1 MVQPIV
7 YQTMMIRLPQFI
19 SGVSRL
25 GWLIITS
32 GVTLIGVIIL
42 TYWALDLTD
51 NLLVG
56 ALGSTIA
63 AVIAGIVLFLLARTG
78 VSLDEALEQ
87 GGAARMMT
95 VDPAHDDVEWGRI
108 IDRSTN
114 LDIVVAYYDNWADRY
129 AGQLEALFARGGRVR
144 IIMPDPSDT
153 DLLNTLSA
161 TFFPDRTSDQIRE
174 RILKTAAI
182 LERLKAEAASPS
194 ARLEVLRLPRVPL
207 YAMVVADDRRLY
219 LSTFEQF
226 REAGVQASVFD
237 LRLSRSTQLG
247 SYWLGRRDLF
257 LRKTLETESSGEVAG
272 K

>member
-1 MVQPIV
+1 MDRVSSCYVPHSPSDFQRV
-7 YQTMMIRLPQFI
+7 EARLAAYHGRAVPDLRHRPDVPGF
-19 SGVSRL
+19 
-25 GWLIITS
+25 
-32 GVTLIGVIIL
+32 
-42 TYWALDLTD
+42 ALKD

-63 AVIAGIVLFLLARTG
+63 AIVAGIVVFLLARSG

-87 GGAARMMT
+87 GEAARMIA
-95 VDPAHDDVEWGRI
+95 VDPAHDDVDWGRI

-114 LDIVVAYYDNWADRY
+114 LDIVVAYYDNWATRH
-129 AGQLEALFARGGRVR
+129 GQQLKALFGRGGRVR
-144 IIMPDPSDT
+144 IMMPDPDEAR
-153 DLLNTLSA
+153 LLEILSA
-161 TFFPDRTSDQIRE
+161 TFFPDRTPDQIRR
-174 RILKTAAI
+174 RIVDTAAI
-182 LERLKAEAASPS
+182 FARLDEEAASPS

-226 REAGVQASVFD
+226 REAGVRASVFD

-257 LRKTLETESSGEVAG
+257 LAEGSKMEMPQDVIDAG
-272 K
+272 QA